1 MPSIAVL
8 FDPSRIAI
16 QPHLCPKCSGPMVL
30 TYIKAARIGY
40 ERRMF
45 HGVNCNHVD
54 KVVSETPSM
63 KWRMS
68 YGLRA
73 PV

>member
-1 MPSIAVL
+1 MPFLAVL

-16 QPHLCPKCSGPMVL
+16 QTHPCPKCSGPMAL
-30 TYIKAARIGY
+30 TSIKPSRLGF

-45 HGVNCNHVD
+45 QGVNCDHVD
-54 KVVSETPSM
+54 NVVTETHSM
-63 KWRMS
+63 KWMS
-68 YGLRA
+68 SGLRA

>member
-1 MPSIAVL
+1 MPSLAAL
-8 FDPSRIAI
+8 FPNRIAI
-16 QPHLCPKCSGPMVL
+16 QPHRCPKCSGPMAL
-30 TYIKAARIGY
+30 TYIKSARIGF
-40 ERRMF
+40 ERRIF
-45 HGVNCNHVD
+45 QGVNCNHVD

-68 YGLRA
+68 SGLRS